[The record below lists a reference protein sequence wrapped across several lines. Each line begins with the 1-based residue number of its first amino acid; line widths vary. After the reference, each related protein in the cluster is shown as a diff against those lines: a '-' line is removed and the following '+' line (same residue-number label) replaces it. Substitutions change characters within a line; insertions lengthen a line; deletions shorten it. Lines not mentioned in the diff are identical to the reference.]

1 MKSLRLILTN
11 ANYFGP
17 SWVFAS
23 LNILFGTWAIY
34 IPQVKE
40 SLAIDKSELGFAIFF
55 LSLGVFTVF
64 PFASAIVNKLGVG
77 KATFYGVL
85 LSCAAAM
92 LPLLAPNYYAL
103 MGALFIFGASNGFTD
118 ISMNTLV
125 TEVEKKDKVKF
136 MSASHGFFSLGGVL
150 AGVGSFL
157 IGPLANPVLHMGLA
171 VALVLV
177 VNLMFYKKY
186 FNVTAALEAN
196 EGFSLKLFKPLM
208 LLGLISFIAMGSEG
222 AIVDWSGLYLKEVS
236 IAPEAL
242 WGAGFLGFQITMTLG
257 RFMGDAVS
265 ERLGSVKIISV
276 GTVLALVGY
285 GLVLTENT
293 YLAIAGFALGGLGF
307 SVMIPEVF
315 RIGGN
320 VKGVDSSQGIAFIAG
335 TGYAGFLCAPPI
347 LGFLAETSSL
357 KTSFIALFVCAIFI
371 LAITFMLKKKQ
382 TKAHLGG

>member
-1 MKSLRLILTN
+1 MKSLRLILTH

-40 SLAIDKSELGFAIFF
+40 GLAIDNSQLGFAIFF

-64 PFASAIVNKLGVG
+64 PFASGLVNRLGVG
-77 KATFYGVL
+77 KATFYGIL
-85 LSCAAAM
+85 LSCSAAM
-92 LPLLAPNYYAL
+92 LPLLAPSYYSL
-103 MGALFIFGASNGFTD
+103 MGALFLFGASNGFTD
-118 ISMNTLV
+118 IAMNTLV
-125 TEVEKKDKVKF
+125 TEVEKRDKVKF

-150 AGVGSFL
+150 AGIGSFL
-157 IGPLANPVLHMGLA
+157 IGPLGNPVLHMGLA
-171 VALVLV
+171 VTLV
-177 VNLMFYKKY
+177 VVVNVWFYKRYVDVIAVK
-186 FNVTAALEAN
+186 EAT
-196 EGFSLKLFKPLM
+196 ESFSLKLFKPL
-208 LLGLISFIAMGSEG
+208 LFLGLISFIAMGSEG

-257 RFMGDAVS
+257 RFLGDAVS

-276 GTVLALVGY
+276 GTFLALVGY
-285 GLVLTENT
+285 GLVLTEST

-357 KTSFIALFVCAIFI
+357 RASFIALLCSALVI
-371 LAITFMLKKKQ
+371 LVITFVLKKKGPS
-382 TKAHLGG
+382 LL